1 MKALTIAFICLLWLI
16 ALTGFVQS
24 LLNLRFDT
32 MAGSILLAGAGYMFL
47 QQVKEEDYE

>member
-24 LLNLRFDT
+24 LLNLRVDT
-32 MAGSILLAGAGYMFL
+32 MVGSFLLAGAGYMFL